1 MRNLPLV
8 AFVLLLSLCSNN
20 LFAQSSSNSTESN
33 SVNSIIKY
41 SNNGKLNYS
50 YRKLANNNFSVDV
63 IIKNDQFIYKQEI
76 DTLKIQSAEAFA
88 LLKQDLQNALIALQN
103 ANPNFKIQRPNYLL
117 FAEDKGAG
125 DPILFLLEQLTHGR
139 LLITPIQ
146 QGKVISHLLKQVF
159 LRPYIITEQL
169 QKLSLT
175 LLLQTMGHV

>member
-1 MRNLPLV
+1 MLNLPLA

-50 YRKLANNNFSVDV
+50 YTLSNNNQYSVDV

-76 DTLKIQSAEAFA
+76 DTLQIQSAEAFA
-88 LLKQDLQNALIALQN
+88 LLKQDLQNALTALQN

-117 FAEDKGAG
+117 IAEDKGITGFFMVLSNPTGA
-125 DPILFLLEQLTHGR
+125 INTANTRFQIKVLLEWLNT
-139 LLITPIQ
+139 IEF
-146 QGKVISHLLKQVF
+146 GKS
-159 LRPYIITEQL
+159 
-169 QKLSLT
+169 
-175 LLLQTMGHV
+175 